1 MIDLRYLKKVLEML
15 DESTVDSL
23 EITDRK
29 SVV

>member
-1 MIDLRYLKKVLEML
+1 MEEQEKKKE
-15 DESTVDSL
+15 EIEKQEENKNEI